1 MVKKSNLDTL
11 IALVLVLSA
20 TVFLVQRRLG
30 YIAIWL
36 VLIVSVLGYGI
47 RMPLAVSAILGI
59 ATVIVVVLISGQTLR
74 EGYDNPSKSDEPK
87 EEDDPKGHS
96 TTKSK
101 AGQINDEDLDAHID
115 AGTTILH
122 AFQKLK
128 PEQVLQMREDTKEL
142 METQKQ
148 LVDTLASLGPQIKQ
162 GADLMHS
169 FQDMFGGNVLDVL
182 KKD

>member
-1 MVKKSNLDTL
+1 MVKKSNTDTL
-11 IALVLVLSA
+11 VALVLILGTV
-20 TVFLVQRRLG
+20 VFLIQRRLG
-30 YIAIWL
+30 YVAVWL
-36 VLIVSVLGYGI
+36 LLITSVLGYGI
-47 RMPLAVSAILGI
+47 RMPLTISAILGI
-59 ATVIVVVLISGQTLR
+59 ITTIMVILVSGYAMR
-74 EGYDNPSKSDEPK
+74 EGYENPSKSEETKKSEEPS
-87 EEDDPKGHS
+87 GHS

-101 AGQINDEDLDAHID
+101 EGQIRDEDLEAHID

-162 GADLMHS
+162 GAELMHS
-169 FQDMFGGNVLDVL
+169 FQEMFGGNVLDVV
-182 KKD
+182 KQA

>member
-1 MVKKSNLDTL
+1 MVKKNNTDIL
-11 IALVLVLSA
+11 IALVLVLGA
-20 TVFLVQRRLG
+20 TVFLVQRGLG
-30 YIAIWL
+30 YVAFWL
-36 VLIVSVLGYGI
+36 LLITSVLGYGV
-47 RMPLAVSAILGI
+47 RMPLTISAILSIG
-59 ATVIVVVLISGQTLR
+59 TVIVVVLISGQALR
-74 EGYDNPSKSDEPK
+74 EGYENPSKAEEPK
-87 EEDDPKGHS
+87 EPAEPEAHS

-101 AGQINDEDLDAHID
+101 EDEAHID

-169 FQDMFGGNVLDVL
+169 FQDMFGGNILDVI
-182 KKD
+182 KKE

>member
-1 MVKKSNLDTL
+1 MVKKSQTDTL
-11 IALVLVLSA
+11 IAITLVLVA

-30 YIAIWL
+30 YIAFWL
-36 VLIVSVLGYGI
+36 LLIVSVLGYGI
-47 RMPLAVSAILGI
+47 RMPLTLSAILAI
-59 ATVIVVVLISGQTLR
+59 ATVIMVVLISGQTLR
-74 EGYDNPSKSDEPK
+74 EGYENPTKADDAKKNEP
-87 EEDDPKGHS
+87 EAHS

-101 AGQINDEDLDAHID
+101 EDQIKDENLDAHID

-148 LVDTLASLGPQIKQ
+148 LVETLASLGPQIKQ

-169 FQDMFGGNVLDVL
+169 FQDMFGGNVLDIM
-182 KKD
+182 KKE

>member
-1 MVKKSNLDTL
+1 MVKKSNTDTL
-11 IALVLVLSA
+11 ISLVLILGA

-30 YIAIWL
+30 YVAFWL
-36 VLIVSVLGYGI
+36 LLITSVLGYGI
-47 RMPLAVSAILGI
+47 RMPLTVSAVLAIGVTI
-59 ATVIVVVLISGQTLR
+59 IVILISGYSLR
-74 EGYDNPSKSDEPK
+74 EGYENPSKADERK
-87 EEDDPKGHS
+87 ETKEPESHS

-101 AGQINDEDLDAHID
+101 EGQIKDEDLDAHID

-148 LVDTLASLGPQIKQ
+148 LVDTLSSLGPQIKQ

-169 FQDMFGGNVLDVL
+169 FQDMFGGNVLDVI
-182 KKD
+182 KKE

>member
-1 MVKKSNLDTL
+1 MVKKSNIDTL
-11 IALVLVLSA
+11 VALVLILVSV
-20 TVFLVQRRLG
+20 VFLVQRRLG
-30 YIAIWL
+30 YVAVWL
-36 VLIVSVLGYGI
+36 LLITSVLGYGI
-47 RMPLAVSAILGI
+47 RMPLSISAVIGI
-59 ATVIVVVLISGQTLR
+59 VTTIVVILISGYSLR
-74 EGYDNPSKSDEPK
+74 EGYENPTKADNTK
-87 EEDDPKGHS
+87 EEPEGHS

-101 AGQINDEDLDAHID
+101 EEPTDAHID

-142 METQKQ
+142 METQRQ

-169 FQDMFGGNVLDVL
+169 FQDMFGGNVLDVI
-182 KKD
+182 KKE